1 MKRLIF
7 GKYSWIA
14 WLLLLIWASVLF
26 AWVFQDL
33 SQINSEVNI
42 TLAAFVSIFAI
53 LVGFLKD

>member
-14 WLLLLIWASVLF
+14 WVILLAWAAVFF
-26 AWVFQDL
+26 AWVFQDTG
-33 SQINSEVNI
+33 QINAEVTI
-42 TLAAFVSIFAI
+42 GAFVTVFAI